1 MDNFMEQITHQF
13 SAADMIRANSQADAA
28 ELDNKKEQIRMFESQ
43 MAKVDNA
50 LSDIRSLNLKNVESA
65 QEVQNLAKASS
76 EKIAATVDSLEQE
89 SVSKI
94 KETSDLSIAGIN
106 RTVDESLAKIE
117 QIKDAAN
124 SAEAFNEGMKVL
136 SEQINRIREELEDYL
151 HTDHVKI
158 YRNVQV
164 AFNEELEKRTDEI
177 INATKKKG
185 ALVAIGVITMLG
197 VFADLAINVL
207 RLLGIL

>member
-13 SAADMIRANSQADAA
+13 SATDMIRANSQADAA
-28 ELDNKKEQIRMFESQ
+28 ELDNKKEQIMMFESQ
-43 MAKVDNA
+43 MAKVDDA

-76 EKIAATVDSLEQE
+76 EKIAATVGNLENE

-94 KETSDLSIAGIN
+94 RETSDLSIAGIN

-124 SAEAFNEGMKVL
+124 SAEAFNEGMKTL
-136 SEQINRIREELEDYL
+136 SEQIVRMREELEDYL

-164 AFNEELEKRTDEI
+164 ALNEEFEKRTEEI

-185 ALVAIGVITMLG
+185 ALITIGVITMLG
-197 VFADLAINVL
+197 VLANLALTVL
-207 RLLGIL
+207 RMFGII